1 MRFDL
6 RTSGDTAGPRDR
18 VVGYGAWDFTAGGAA
33 QLTEAERSHL
43 IAIARHAIA
52 AALGLATQA
61 PPASVPAALQ
71 TWRPCFVSLYGGDGG
86 LPGCSSEDRRGG
98 KGGVRTGGSWGA
110 RVPLK

>member
-1 MRFDL
+1 MPLDL

-18 VVGYGAWDFTAGGAA
+18 VVGYGSWDCTAGGAV

-71 TWRPCFVSLYGGDGG
+71 TWRPCFVSLYGGDGD
-86 LPGCSSEDRRGG
+86 LRGCIGRSEERRVG
-98 KGGVRTGGSWGA
+98 KECVSTCRSRWS
-110 RVPLK
+110 PYH